1 VNRVAN
7 MSREALLG
15 SGGVVLVVL
24 LVVWWMLLMSPAG
37 HKLSSLRSQH
47 DQLVSQAGTLQ
58 GQLTSL
64 QEQKAHS
71 ATLDAQQARNQLA
84 MPPTADLP
92 GLITQLD
99 SLASSTGVNLS
110 SISPSPPAAASAAG
124 GSVAGGSY
132 QSMSLSLAF
141 AGTYGQDMAFLQGLY
156 QLNRLVV
163 INSVSLSGG
172 GDKSSPNAVLTGSV
186 SAQVFTSPA
195 TATHPANG

>member
-1 VNRVAN
+1 

-99 SLASSTGVNLS
+99 ALASSTGVNLS
-110 SISPSPPAAASAAG
+110 AISPSPPSSASAASG
-124 GSVAGGSY
+124 GTVTGGSY

-141 AGTYGQDMAFLQGLY
+141 AGTYSQDMAFLQGLY
-156 QLNRLVV
+156 QMNRLVV
-163 INSVSLSGG
+163 VNSVSLSGG
-172 GDKSSPNAVLTGSV
+172 GT
-186 SAQVFTSPA
+186 
-195 TATHPANG
+195 